1 MCLQFWA
8 KTARSQIETYWCVF
22 AILSKYWD
30 KWQQGTAIWLQNAK
44 VANITRLHHAL
55 SSLYKTGATVFSR
68 PNAAF
73 GWVSAS
79 KRNNKLF
86 YTVWSVSSRNC
97 PQEHGNALACSCK
110 FDQRLG
116 KTAVTW
122 KHKTSNITP
131 FAACG
136 GVLSKNCAQHG

>member
-1 MCLQFWA
+1 MRFQFWA
-8 KTARSQIETYWCVF
+8 NTARSKIETHWCVF

-30 KWQQGTAIWLQNAK
+30 KWQQCTVIRLQNAK
-44 VANITRLHHAL
+44 LANITRLHHEL
-55 SSLYKTGATVFSR
+55 SCLYKTGARVFFR

-79 KRNNKLF
+79 KCNNKLF
-86 YTVWSVSSRNC
+86 YTVWSVFSRNC
-97 PQEHGNALACSCK
+97 AQEHGNTLACSSK

-116 KTAVTW
+116 KTAVTQCYITW

-131 FAACG
+131 FAAC
-136 GVLSKNCAQHG
+136 VCSFWA